1 MKPYRPNKLPLDNLD
16 YRALIG
22 LVGEANAQLAEYN
35 GLLQGMLNPV
45 VMLSPLTNQEA
56 VLSSKIEGTQATEK
70 EVLEHEVGE
79 RYDENKNE
87 DIREILNYRKTLMM
101 GEAHVRDYGLSL
113 NLILQLHENLM
124 NSVRGR
130 TKSPGEFRKDQN
142 WIGPR
147 GCTLE
152 EASFVPPSPLQ
163 LLDYMRD
170 WEDYLRL
177 DDFDRLAQSALMHAQ
192 FELLHPFKDGNGRIG
207 RLLIPLFLFQKKKL
221 IRPMFYLSSYLERNR
236 DEYYARLNAISSKG
250 DWMGWITFYLKAVS
264 LQAKVD
270 GQRVKSIMKL
280 YEETKN
286 KIINVTRSR
295 YSGQL
300 LDLLFKRP
308 IFRANDLCKRTGMPR
323 STAHG
328 LLRQLEK
335 EKLIFILRPSVGRK
349 SATFIFERL
358 LEIAEGR

>member
-163 LLDYMRD
+163 LLD
-170 WEDYLRL
+170 L
-177 DDFDRLAQSALMHAQ
+177 
-192 FELLHPFKDGNGRIG
+192 
-207 RLLIPLFLFQKKKL
+207 
-221 IRPMFYLSSYLERNR
+221 
-236 DEYYARLNAISSKG
+236 
-250 DWMGWITFYLKAVS
+250 
-264 LQAKVD
+264 
-270 GQRVKSIMKL
+270 
-280 YEETKN
+280 
-286 KIINVTRSR
+286 
-295 YSGQL
+295 
-300 LDLLFKRP
+300 
-308 IFRANDLCKRTGMPR
+308 
-323 STAHG
+323 
-328 LLRQLEK
+328 
-335 EKLIFILRPSVGRK
+335 
-349 SATFIFERL
+349 
-358 LEIAEGR
+358 